1 MEPGDIV
8 IILDEKEHPVF
19 KRSGIDLIM
28 KMPITLSE
36 ALTGES
42 SLLTCVSEGADS
54 SIQGD
59 QSD

>member
-28 KMPITLSE
+28 KMPISLSE

-42 SLLTCVSEGADS
+42 SLLV
-54 SIQGD
+54 
-59 QSD
+59 